1 MAEFVQYAVAD
12 AVARVT
18 IERPELHN
26 AFNEVV
32 IDEVTAAFERAA
44 GDDSVRAVVM
54 ASEGKS
60 FSAGADLHWMKRM
73 VDYSFEENVAD
84 ATTMAKMLQTIHDC
98 PKPVIAR
105 VHGAAYGGG
114 VGLIAASDMAIA
126 LDSAVFCLSE
136 VKLGIIPAVISP
148 YVIEKIGTTHSRRY
162 GVTAERF
169 DATEAKRIALV
180 SDTADTV
187 EAMDAKIADICKAIK
202 SAGPLAVAASK
213 AVLRDVQGFM
223 WDKLT
228 ELTTQRIAKRRISDE
243 GQEGMK
249 AFLEKRKPN
258 WVSS

>member
-1 MAEFVQYAVAD
+1 MPEFVDHSVGEGVAT
-12 AVARVT
+12 VS
-18 IERPELHN
+18 INRPELHN

-32 IDEVTAAFERAA
+32 IEEVTKAFESAA
-44 GDDSVRAVVM
+44 KDDAVRAVVL

-73 VDYSFEENVAD
+73 VDYSFDENVAD
-84 ATTMAKMLQTIHDC
+84 AKTMAKMLQTIHDC

-148 YVIEKIGTTHSRRY
+148 FVIEKIGTTHARRY

-169 DATEAKRIALV
+169 DAAEAKRIALI

-187 EAMDAKIADICKAIK
+187 EAMDAKIAEIAKAIK
-202 SAGPLAVAASK
+202 AAGPLAVAASK
-213 AVLRDVQGFM
+213 AVLRDVQGFI

-228 ELTTQRIAKRRISDE
+228 ELTTQRIAERRISDE